1 MTDLPDPSHVIH
13 PRPGAPFAEPAP
25 ETAGIAAPNLY
36 YLRTFHVVAAER
48 SFTGAGRRLHLSQP
62 AISAQI
68 RALERHY
75 RARLFDIR
83 HRRVFLTAEGE
94 ALLPYADHIFRLI
107 READTAVAAV
117 QGLQR
122 GYLAFGAS
130 TTIGNYLLPP
140 IVAQFAAAY
149 PGIRVD
155 VTIGTTADIVARI
168 VADAL
173 PFGLVEAPVI
183 HPQLRARSFGQDDM
197 VLVAPPGHAWVVAGG
212 AQPDDLRD
220 TPLLR
225 REATSG
231 TQALVDRA
239 LERAGISMSAAT
251 VLGSTEALKEA
262 VLAGLGLA
270 WLPRIAVTRELIAGD
285 LAIVP
290 VPAVDLHRTLSIVAP
305 HDRTLSIAEQAFLR
319 LIDRS
324 DEGDRL
330 TD

>member
-1 MTDLPDPSHVIH
+1 MDQ
-13 PRPGAPFAEPAP
+13 P
-25 ETAGIAAPNLY
+25 ETSPGTHLRPPASFSDTVVETGGIAAPNLY

-48 SFTGAGRRLHLSQP
+48 GFTKAGHRLHLSQP

-83 HRRVFLTAEGE
+83 HRRVYLTAEGE
-94 ALLPYADHIFRLI
+94 ALLPYADHIFRLM

-122 GYLAFGAS
+122 GSLAFGAS

-173 PFGLVEAPVI
+173 PFGLVEAPVV
-183 HPQLRARSFGQDDM
+183 HPNLRVRPFGQDDM

-212 AQPDDLRD
+212 AQPDELRG

-225 REATSG
+225 REVTSG
-231 TQALVDRA
+231 TQALVDHA
-239 LERAGISMSAAT
+239 LERAGISMTAAT
-251 VLGSTEALKEA
+251 ILGSTEALKEA

-270 WLPRIAVTRELIAGD
+270 WPPRIAVTRELIAGD

-290 VPAVDLHRTLSIVAP
+290 VPAVDLHRTLSIVVP
-305 HDRTLSIAEQAFLR
+305 HDRALSIAEQAFLR
-319 LIDRS
+319 LIDRP

>member
-1 MTDLPDPSHVIH
+1 MDPPNIPAVTPSKTQAPSNNQPVELP
-13 PRPGAPFAEPAP
+13 
-25 ETAGIAAPNLY
+25 GIAAPNLY
-36 YLRTFHVVAAER
+36 YLRTFHVVATER
-48 SFTGAGRRLHLSQP
+48 GFTKAGHRLHLSQP

-75 RARLFDIR
+75 GARLFDIR
-83 HRRVFLTAEGE
+83 HRRVYLTAEGE
-94 ALLPYADHIFRLI
+94 ALLPYADHIFRLM

-122 GYLAFGAS
+122 GSLAFGAS

-140 IVAQFAAAY
+140 IVAQFAATY

-183 HPQLRARSFGQDDM
+183 HPQLRARPFSRDDM
-197 VLVAPPGHAWVVAGG
+197 VLVSPPDHAWVVAGG

-231 TQALVDRA
+231 TQALVDHA
-239 LERAGISMSAAT
+239 LERAGITMTAAT

-290 VPAVDLHRTLSIVAP
+290 VPSVDLHRTLSIVVP
-305 HDRTLSIAEQAFLR
+305 HDRALSIAEQAFLR
-319 LIDRS
+319 LIERP
-324 DEGDRL
+324 DEGDQW